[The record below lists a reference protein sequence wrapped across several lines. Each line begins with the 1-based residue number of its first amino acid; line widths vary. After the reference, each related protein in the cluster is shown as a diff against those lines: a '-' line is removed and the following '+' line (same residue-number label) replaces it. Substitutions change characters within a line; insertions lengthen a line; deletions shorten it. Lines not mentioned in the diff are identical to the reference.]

1 MDRTEELQRLD
12 KSAVWHPFTQMADW
26 EKEAPLVIESG
37 EGNYLIDTKGQR
49 YFDGVS
55 SLWVNLF
62 GHRRK
67 EIDDAVRAQLDRV
80 AHSTFLGLSHV
91 PAIELAGKLVALVP
105 PGLSRVFYS
114 DNGSTA
120 MEICIKMAYQYWQL
134 REGTAAKKE
143 FLTHTEAYHGD
154 TIGAVSAG
162 GIDLFHKIFRPL
174 LFTTHRI
181 PTPHCYRCPYGL
193 ERPSC
198 AMACADR
205 MEETVRG
212 LADRLAAF
220 IAEPLVQGAAGMLMM
235 PEGYLGRLRKV
246 TAECGVL
253 LICDEVATGFGRTG
267 TLFACNQEGVSPDL
281 MSVAKGLTGGYL
293 PLAATF
299 ATEEI
304 YAAFLGR
311 YEEFKAFFHGHSY
324 TANPLACAAA
334 LATLSIFEGEPVI
347 ERVSSLASTMAREL
361 SALRDL
367 PHVGDIR
374 QKGLMAGIEI
384 VADKKTKE
392 PYPPEK
398 KIGQRIVGKVREKG
412 AILRPLGDI
421 IVFMPPL
428 SSTETEIEHVI
439 RAAAWAMDAVLKEEA
454 ANE

>member
-1 MDRTEELQRLD
+1 
-12 KSAVWHPFTQMADW
+12 MADW
-26 EKEAPLVIESG
+26 EKDAPLIIESG
-37 EGNYLIDTKGQR
+37 EGNYLIDTEGRR

-67 EIDDAVRAQLDRV
+67 EIDDAVRAQLDRI
-80 AHSTFLGLSHV
+80 AHSTFLGLSHA
-91 PAIELAGKLVALVP
+91 PAIELAEKLLALTP

-134 REGTAAKKE
+134 KEGGAAKKE

-198 AMACADR
+198 GMACADR
-205 MEETVRG
+205 MEEAVRS
-212 LADRLAAF
+212 LAGRLAAF
-220 IAEPLVQGAAGMLMM
+220 TAEPLVQGAAGMLMM
-235 PEGYLGRLRKV
+235 PEGYLARLRKV
-246 TAECGVL
+246 TAQCGVL

-267 TLFACNQEGVSPDL
+267 MLFACNQEGVSPDL
-281 MSVAKGLTGGYL
+281 MAVAKGLTGGYL

-304 YAAFLGR
+304 YAAFLGK

-334 LATLSIFEGEPVI
+334 LATLSIFAKEPVL
-347 ERVSSLASTMAREL
+347 ERVAALARTMAREL
-361 SALRDL
+361 STLADH
-367 PHVGDIR
+367 PKIGDIR

-384 VADKKTKE
+384 VADGKTRE
-392 PYPPEK
+392 PFPPEK
-398 KIGQRIVGKVREKG
+398 KIGQRVVVKVREKG
-412 AILRPLGDI
+412 IILRPLGDA
-421 IVFMPPL
+421 IVLIPPL
-428 SSTETEIEHVI
+428 SSTEGEIEHLVHS
-439 RAAAWAMDAVLKEEA
+439 AAWAIDAVLAEEA
-454 ANE
+454 GNG

>member
-1 MDRTEELQRLD
+1 
-12 KSAVWHPFTQMADW
+12 
-26 EKEAPLVIESG
+26 
-37 EGNYLIDTKGQR
+37 
-49 YFDGVS
+49 
-55 SLWVNLF
+55 
-62 GHRRK
+62 
-67 EIDDAVRAQLDRV
+67 
-80 AHSTFLGLSHV
+80 
-91 PAIELAGKLVALVP
+91 
-105 PGLSRVFYS
+105 
-114 DNGSTA
+114 
-120 MEICIKMAYQYWQL
+120 MAYQYWQL
-134 REGTAAKKE
+134 KEGCAAKKD

-198 AMACADR
+198 AMACADK
-205 MEETVRG
+205 MEEAVRG
-212 LADRLAAF
+212 LAGQARGLHRRAPRTGGGRDAHDARR
-220 IAEPLVQGAAGMLMM
+220 VSR
-235 PEGYLGRLRKV
+235 RLRKV

-334 LATLSIFEGEPVI
+334 LATLSIFESEPVI
-347 ERVSSLASTMAREL
+347 ERVAALARTMAREL
-361 SALRDL
+361 SALRNL
-367 PHVGDIR
+367 PHIGDIR

-398 KIGQRIVGKVREKG
+398 KIGQRVVRKVREKG
-412 AILRPLGDI
+412 VILRPLGDI

-428 SSTETEIEHVI
+428 SSTDDEIEHLI
-439 RAAAWAMDAVLKEEA
+439 RSAAWAMDAVLKEEA
-454 ANE
+454 ANG